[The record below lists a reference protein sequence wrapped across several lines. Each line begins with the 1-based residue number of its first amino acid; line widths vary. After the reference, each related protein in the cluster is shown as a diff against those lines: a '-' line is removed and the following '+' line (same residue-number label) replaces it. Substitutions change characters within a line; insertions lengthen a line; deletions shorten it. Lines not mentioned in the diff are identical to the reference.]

1 MGGTLDYLSEL
12 LGGGGRRRSY
22 KQKRKQFQTV
32 ELKVRMDC
40 DGCELKV
47 RNALSGM
54 KGMHTY
60 TYPTFQQLKESRND
74 DVLSKELW
82 PRKKNAGKLRGIFVV
97 VLAAGVQSVEINRK
111 QYKVTVQG
119 FVEPHKVVKRVQATG
134 KKAEIWPYIPYN
146 LVAHPYAAQTY
157 DKKAPPGY
165 VRKVDAVMPVAS
177 YGGPGAGPAQE
188 ERLTTMFSDDNPN
201 ACSVM

>member
-1 MGGTLDYLSEL
+1 MGGTLRFLSDVL
-12 LGGGGRRRSY
+12 LGSSSQRRHS
-22 KQKRKQFQTV
+22 KKRRQFKTG
-32 ELKVRMDC
+32 ELKVKMDC

-74 DVLSKELW
+74 DVLSKELCMA
-82 PRKKNAGKLRGIFVV
+82 KKNAGKLRGILLYF
-97 VLAAGVQSVEINRK
+97 AGVQSVEISRK

-119 FVEPHKVVKRVQATG
+119 FVEPHKVVKRVQTTG

-165 VRKVDAVMPVAS
+165 VRKVDAVMPGAS

>member
-1 MGGTLDYLSEL
+1 AVPD
-12 LGGGGRRRSY
+12 GRAQGQDGLRRLRAQS
-22 KQKRKQFQTV
+22 QERPLQ
-32 ELKVRMDC
+32 
-40 DGCELKV
+40 
-47 RNALSGM
+47 
-54 KGMHTY
+54 H
-60 TYPTFQQLKESRND
+60 ES
-74 DVLSKELW
+74 
-82 PRKKNAGKLRGIFVV
+82 
-97 VLAAGVQSVEINRK
+97 AGVQSVEINRK

-119 FVEPHKVVKRVQATG
+119 FVEPHKVVKRVQTTG

-177 YGGPGAGPAQE
+177 YGGPGAGAQE